1 MTGDISEMADLP
13 NTDNALIDLQDG
25 VLHFTFNRP
34 KARNAMSLGLLGD
47 IQNTFEA
54 IADDRSIRA
63 VVLRGADGNF
73 CAGGDIKDMANARQ
87 SMKTQHSDPV
97 IDYSR
102 AFGTML
108 RAVNKA
114 PQAVIAVL
122 EGAVLGG
129 GFGLCCV
136 SDVAIARP
144 DAKFGLPETGL
155 GLPPAQIAPF
165 VVERIGI
172 TQARRLGVC
181 GGRFGGDEALR
192 LGLVHFVS
200 DKPDDMVNDVINQVR
215 RCAPNANAVT
225 KQIMLSVARADLDDL
240 LDDAARD
247 FADCLRS
254 DEGTEGTMA
263 FIEKR
268 KPFWAATGDD

>member
-1 MTGDISEMADLP
+1 MAELP
-13 NTDNALIDLQDG
+13 DTPNALVEISAG

-34 KARNAMSLGLLGD
+34 QARNAMSLGLLTD
-47 IQNTFEA
+47 ICNVFDA
-54 IADDRSIRA
+54 IADARGIRT
-63 VVLRGADGNF
+63 VVLRGTGGNF
-73 CAGGDIKDMANARQ
+73 CAGGDIKDMASARQ
-87 SMKTQHSDPV
+87 SPRTQHSDAV

-108 RAVNKA
+108 RKVNAA
-114 PQAVIAVL
+114 PQAVIAIL

-136 SDVAIARP
+136 SDVAIAVS
-144 DAKFGLPETGL
+144 DAKFGLPEPGL

-165 VVERIGI
+165 VVERIGL

-181 GGRFGGDEALR
+181 GGRFNGEEAER
-192 LGLVHFVS
+192 LGLVHFVEADTAAV
-200 DKPDDMVNDVINQVR
+200 DKRLAEVVEQIR
-215 RCAPNANAVT
+215 RCAPKANAVT
-225 KQIMLSVARADLDDL
+225 KRIMLGVSQANPEDL
-240 LDDAARD
+240 LDDAARE
-247 FADCLRS
+247 FAECLRS

-268 KPFWAATGDD
+268 LPNWATPD

>member
-1 MTGDISEMADLP
+1 MPLP
-13 NTDNALIDLQDG
+13 EVSNALVALQDG

-34 KARNAMSLGLLGD
+34 KARNAMSLGLLKD
-47 IQNTFEA
+47 IQSTFEA

-63 VVLRGADGNF
+63 VVLRGAEGNF

-87 SMKTQHSDPV
+87 AAKTQHSDPV

-108 RAVNKA
+108 RAVNNA
-114 PQAVIAVL
+114 PQAVVAVL

-136 SDVAIARP
+136 SDIAIARP

-181 GGRFGGDEALR
+181 GGRFGGDEALQ
-192 LGLVHFVS
+192 LGLVHVVS
-200 DKPDDMVNDVINQVR
+200 DDPDSVVADVIGQIR

-225 KQIMLSVARADLDDL
+225 KQIMLSVARADMDDL

-268 KPFWAATGDD
+268 KPVWAETDKD